1 MSQEAGLDAG
11 AQELLQAVYILMKQR
26 GDWPTFTAVDLSVD
40 RELGIEDAQ
49 AALLA
54 VPDTLLFR
62 PWQSHGF
69 SSNDPVRLTLRG
81 VATCRDGAE
90 DLQLLARFVAWT
102 VDLERNDTGPAE
114 TSLIASSEAF
124 AVHEGLPIVA
134 PDRSDDQSTTVSTVA
149 SNEDSTSSTP
159 SAATDPQEREIPVEV
174 EDARG
179 KVARVRVLVD
189 LLPGFWSGS
198 ARQSQQPWMWE
209 FTLDRPGLRPYRHIH
224 GVDGLLQYAETAERE
239 RTAAAASL
247 IHRLTDTP
255 GVQAPAGA
263 RVGTG
268 EEQLVRAQDH
278 SLDVLLTL
286 LREEIVDSCEA
297 PLRADLYDEAIFAA
311 FRRLED
317 EVQQRAGSSAI
328 GDQLIKPAFKDKA
341 YPIRISDRD
350 GDMDRMVQLF
360 AGAIGLFK
368 GDRSHKDHP
377 NLPCVSRRE
386 CLRVLAH
393 ASALL
398 DLLDRDIDRAPAV
411 RGYQY
416 HQGELTLW
424 VERAGSQVQV
434 WLDET
439 VPLTTRSFRP
449 GTLVVDISAVSPG
462 EHRVHL
468 VDGTRHGAA
477 HTVWLV
483 RDPRRSSWYRVV
495 EVDVPLYGDPLGQ
508 QPLEVAGVRLEVQEA
523 GITSQ
528 RVVATRQTYH
538 VGHYVEWRSPR
549 SREQVGPAW
558 ARDHIG
564 GPLHLAWNGSSLFD
578 GQPSAPVHDERL
590 MRISIEP
597 GFLRLRRGDKVP
609 LRVLGHYTD
618 GTATWTAPLDNPV
631 VETTDEKIAFFQG
644 NVARAK
650 DPGITT
656 LRCQREGCYAEA
668 RVDVAAHPRWT
679 DTALLTGLPPVSGIA
694 WTPQGL
700 VVSTRGR
707 HIWRVDTKDGAYR
720 MITSVPSLSPYD
732 QGTDTI
738 AARGDGE
745 LAVRVV
751 GERRIVVLHH
761 DNDYQSS
768 EIVDPDAE
776 GVPMAVAWDDGALL
790 TAMDNGTLYRVEM
803 DGAAQELTRV
813 QGTPIAVTASAEF
826 LWVLCAPS
834 PGPSTGQDYNTLWSI
849 PRADP
854 NTAARDLLQDHGLVG
869 LNGIALSGSSILV
882 SDFNGGRVLSLNNN
896 KIREITT
903 GLTNPG
909 QLTTATSGDTYVAE
923 FGAGAIRR
931 LLP

>member
-1 MSQEAGLDAG
+1 MTQEAKLDAG
-11 AQELLQAVYILMKQR
+11 TQELLQTVYTLMKQR
-26 GDWPTFTAVDLSVD
+26 GDWPTFTAVDLGVD

-54 VPDTLLFR
+54 IPDTLLFR

-81 VATCRDGAE
+81 VAACRGGAE
-90 DLQLLARFVAWT
+90 DLRLLARFVAWT
-102 VDLERNDTGPAE
+102 VDLERNDTSPAE
-114 TSLIASSEAF
+114 ISLIANSEAF

-134 PDRSDDQSTTVSTVA
+134 PNRSDDQSTAVSAA
-149 SNEDSTSSTP
+149 SNEEGTGSTP
-159 SAATDPQEREIPVEV
+159 SAATDAQEREVPLEV
-174 EDARG
+174 EDARE

-189 LLPGFWSGS
+189 LLPGFWTGS
-198 ARQSQQPWMWE
+198 SRQSQQPWMWE
-209 FTLDRPGLRPYRHIH
+209 FTLHRPGLRPYRHVH
-224 GVDGLLQYAETAERE
+224 GVDELLRYAETAERE

-247 IHRLTDTP
+247 LHRLTDTP
-255 GVQAPAGA
+255 AAQALAGAPAGI
-263 RVGTG
+263 GK
-268 EEQLVRAQDH
+268 EQPVPIQDH

-328 GDQLIKPAFKDKA
+328 GDQLIKPAFKEKA
-341 YPIRISDRD
+341 NPIRISDRD
-350 GDMDRMVQLF
+350 GDKDRMVQLF

-368 GDRSHKDHP
+368 GDRSHKDKP

-386 CLRVLAH
+386 CLRILAH

-398 DLLDRDIDRAPAV
+398 DLLDRDIDRAPAI

-424 VERAGSQVQV
+424 VERAGSQTQV
-434 WLDET
+434 WLDDT

-449 GTLVVDISAVSPG
+449 GTLVVDVSAVSPG

-468 VDGTRHGAA
+468 VDGTRHGPA

-495 EVDVPLYGDPLGQ
+495 EVDVPLYGDALGQ

-523 GITSQ
+523 GIASQ
-528 RVVATRQTYH
+528 RVVPTRQTYH
-538 VGHYVEWRSPR
+538 VGHYVEWHSSR

-558 ARDHIG
+558 ARDHLG
-564 GPLHLAWNGSSLFD
+564 GPLRPAWDSSSLFD

-597 GFLRLRRGDKVP
+597 GFLRLRRDDKVP

-618 GTATWTAPLDNPV
+618 GTATWTAPMDSPD
-631 VETTDEKIAFFQG
+631 VETTDKKIAFFQN

-656 LRCQREGCYAEA
+656 LRCQYDGCYAEA

-700 VVSTRGR
+700 AVSTRGR
-707 HIWRVDTKDGAYR
+707 HIWRVNVKDGAYR
-720 MITSVPSLSPYD
+720 MITAVPPVSAHD
-732 QGTDTI
+732 RGTDTI
-738 AARGDGE
+738 AARRDGE

-751 GERRIVVLHH
+751 GERRILVLHQN
-761 DNDYQSS
+761 DDYQSS
-768 EIVDPDAE
+768 EIVDPNAE
-776 GVPMAVAWDDGALL
+776 GVPMAFAWDGNALL
-790 TAMDNGTLYRVEM
+790 TAMHDGMVYRVEM
-803 DGAAQELTRV
+803 DGASEELTRIH
-813 QGTPIAVTASAEF
+813 GTPVAVTASTEF

-834 PGPSTGQDYNTLWSI
+834 PGPSTGQDYNMLWSI
-849 PRADP
+849 PRADA
-854 NTAARDLLQDHGLVG
+854 NTAATDLLQDHRLAG
-869 LNGIALSGSSILV
+869 LNGIALAGSSVLL

-909 QLTTATSGDTYVAE
+909 QLTTATSGDIYVAD